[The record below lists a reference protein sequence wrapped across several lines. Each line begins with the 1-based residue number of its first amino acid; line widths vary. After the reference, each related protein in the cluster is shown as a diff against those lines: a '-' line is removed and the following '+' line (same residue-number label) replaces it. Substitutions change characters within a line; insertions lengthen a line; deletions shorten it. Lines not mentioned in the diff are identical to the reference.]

1 MNVPI
6 NGINNHDNLPPSLAR
21 RIISELQTL
30 PQIEHRHQ
38 NRKDQG
44 EIHLSARQLE
54 EIILDIVLED
64 KTVTPRLTRLQGP
77 LLCWHRYP

>member
-6 NGINNHDNLPPSLAR
+6 SGISRSDNLPPFLAR

-30 PQIEHRHQ
+30 SQIEHRHQ
-38 NRKDQG
+38 NCKDQG
-44 EIHLSARQLE
+44 ETHLSARQLE

-77 LLCWHRYP
+77 LLCWHHYP